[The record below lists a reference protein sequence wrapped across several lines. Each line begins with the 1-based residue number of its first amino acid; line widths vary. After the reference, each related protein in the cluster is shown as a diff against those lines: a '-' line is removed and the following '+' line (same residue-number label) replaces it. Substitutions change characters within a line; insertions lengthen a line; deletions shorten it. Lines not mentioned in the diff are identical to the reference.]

1 MQEITVTELK
11 SKLDAG
17 ADIVVLDVREPHEWN
32 IAAIDGTLRIPKG
45 EIEQAKDAVIAGSK
59 QVEETLLA
67 QIPPDKELIVHC
79 RSGKRSADTISFLQ
93 EAGYDLKRMYNLV
106 GGILAWAD
114 EIDPSLPKY

>member
-59 QVEETLLA
+59 QVEETVLA
-67 QIPPDKELIVHC
+67 QIPQDKELIVHC

-93 EAGYDLKRMYNLV
+93 EAGYDSKRMYNLV

>member
-59 QVEETLLA
+59 QVEETVLA

-93 EAGYDLKRMYNLV
+93 EAGYDSKRMYNLV

>member
-59 QVEETLLA
+59 QVEETVLA

>member
-45 EIEQAKDAVIAGSK
+45 EIEQAKDAVIAGRN
-59 QVEETLLA
+59 Q
-67 QIPPDKELIVHC
+67 
-79 RSGKRSADTISFLQ
+79 F
-93 EAGYDLKRMYNLV
+93 
-106 GGILAWAD
+106 
-114 EIDPSLPKY
+114 